1 MKVLMLN
8 GSPDAKGSTY
18 LALAAIAEQLTKED
32 VESEIVNIGTK
43 PMQDCIDC
51 GKCGQLHECVFG
63 KNDGVNAF
71 LAKAKAADGF
81 VFGTP
86 VYYAHPTG
94 RVISFLDRVFFA
106 DLHNGYPSFAHKPVA
121 AVAVARR
128 AGQVASLD
136 VMQKYFGLA
145 EMQIVCSTYWNE
157 VFALTPADVPKD
169 EEGFQTM
176 RNIGRNLAWA
186 LKCIKAGKSAGVAYP
201 KAEAAALTNFI
212 R

>member
-8 GSPDAKGSTY
+8 GSPNAKGSTS
-18 LALAAIAEQLTKED
+18 LALDAIINQLTQEGI
-32 VESEIVNIGTK
+32 ESELVNIGPK
-43 PMQDCIDC
+43 PMQDCVEC
-51 GKCGQLHECVFG
+51 GKCAQLHECIFG

-86 VYYAHPTG
+86 VYYGHPSG
-94 RVISFLDRVFFA
+94 RVLSFLDRLFFA
-106 DLHNGYPSFAHKPVA
+106 DLHNGYSTFAHKPVA

-128 AGQVASLD
+128 AGQVAALD
-136 VMQKYFGLA
+136 VMQKHFALA
-145 EMQIVCSTYWNE
+145 QMQIVCSTYWNE
-157 VFALTPADVPKD
+157 VFAYTPEDVPKD
-169 EEGFQTM
+169 AEGFQTM

-186 LKCIKAGKSAGVAYP
+186 LKCIHAGNGAGIPHPVDET
-201 KAEAAALTNFI
+201 AEFTNFI